1 MNLLLDNTNTS
12 REWEKIWKNW
22 TNTKHI

>member
-1 MNLLLDNTNTS
+1 MNLLLDNTS